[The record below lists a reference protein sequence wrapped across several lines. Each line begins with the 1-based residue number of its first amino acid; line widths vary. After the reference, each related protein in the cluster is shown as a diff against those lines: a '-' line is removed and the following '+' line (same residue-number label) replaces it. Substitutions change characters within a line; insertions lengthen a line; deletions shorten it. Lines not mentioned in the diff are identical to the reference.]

1 MHAIMYG
8 LTLLILSSKI
18 TKQKNLFNNQIN
30 ITVFYDNH
38 RIGQILQIDCRKEI
52 LELTEKKKRVI
63 KPYNLVTKIF
73 RLVDSWLQ

>member
-38 RIGQILQIDCRKEI
+38 RIGQILQIDCRKET
-52 LELTEKKKRVI
+52 LE
-63 KPYNLVTKIF
+63 
-73 RLVDSWLQ
+73 